1 MSTQE
6 RKNLLQLMDDTRAKI
21 EGLLPQIDPH
31 KEIYPGWTIRELLA
45 HVSGWDD
52 TSIET
57 LRAHLNRRP
66 LSIAD
71 IHDFDE
77 HNAKSISSRLGLGEE
92 QILREWR
99 STRQDLRTMIEDYP
113 EEKFRIPVAV
123 PWGGKSTVTDLM
135 EMFCDHEDS
144 HTRDIQ
150 KWLQYTE
157 NPFIEEG
164 E

>member
-57 LRAHLNRRP
+57 LRAHLIRRP

-77 HNAKSISSRLGLGEE
+77 YNAKSISSRLGLGEE

-99 STRQDLRTMIEDYP
+99 STWQVLRTMIEEYP

-135 EMFCDHEDS
+135 EMFCDHEES
-144 HTRDIQ
+144 HTRDIK
-150 KWLQYTE
+150 KWIQHNEKPLM
-157 NPFIEEG
+157 EEG